1 MNLKTPGS
9 LSWVAYLEM
18 GARLENSP
26 PSPKKAL
33 SELMGLF
40 IFGNY
45 IPVGSKEV

>member
-26 PSPKKAL
+26 PQKKAL

-45 IPVGSKEV
+45 MELYTCWQ